1 MSFLKLLVFQ
11 LILFSFVS
19 CDSIHKSPKID
30 FLGPV
35 LEVVNNEGRLEYT
48 GRVIN
53 DSGKKIKNL
62 KVRYIGK
69 NKDGKIIE
77 ALTIPVKGKEGSF
90 VQQGEIVE
98 FQFTLRSKTKNV
110 FDKKLTLDYI
120 Q

>member
-1 MSFLKLLVFQ
+1 MSFFKLVVFQ
-11 LILFSFVS
+11 LILFCFIS
-19 CDSIHKSPKID
+19 CDIIRKNPEID

-77 ALTIPVKGKEGSF
+77 AVTIPIKGTQGSYIL
-90 VQQGEIVE
+90 QGEIVD
-98 FQFTLRSKTKNV
+98 FQFTLRSKTKNL